1 MRSKAPDLLPLFR
14 SQHQAELLTWLYLH
28 PTAEYPMTELAT
40 RFGVPLSTTQ
50 REVQRLV
57 DAGLLRD
64 RSIGRSRM
72 LRAAT
77 DHPAAEA
84 LTRLL
89 TISFGPPAIVGRTFQ
104 GLAGVDSVHI
114 YGSWA
119 ARYLGHPG
127 PPPNDVDVL
136 VIGSPARADVYAAAD
151 VAQDTLGLPVNP
163 TVRSRAQWQDASDAL
178 VQQIQASPIV
188 TVIPSPAE

>member
-1 MRSKAPDLLPLFR
+1 MRSNAPDLLPIFR
-14 SQHQAELLTWLYLH
+14 SRHQAELLTWLYLH
-28 PTAEYPMTELAT
+28 PAAEFSMTELAT
-40 RFGVPLSTTQ
+40 RFGMSLSTTQ

-57 DAGLLRD
+57 VAGLLHD

-77 DHPAAEA
+77 GHPAAESLA
-84 LTRLL
+84 RLL
-89 TISFGPPAIVGRTFQ
+89 TVSFGPPAVIGQTFER
-104 GLAGVDSVHI
+104 VDRIDSVLI

-119 ARYLGHPG
+119 ARYLGQPG

-136 VIGSPARADVYAAAD
+136 VVGSAARADVYAAAD

-163 TVRSRAQWQDASDAL
+163 TIRSRAQWQDASDAL
-178 VQQIQASPIV
+178 VQQIQASPVV
-188 TVIPSPAE
+188 TVIPFAE